1 MTEEKIINLRP
12 HHLLCTQGYS
22 GKGYNE
28 AFVLNMTMITK
39 RMRTEPDLK
48 VRIVF
53 STDDLCTYCPRK
65 RGEGICADDA
75 KVLVFDKGVKD
86 LLDLEENEYSYQEL
100 IHEIHDKMDS
110 SKMKQ
115 ICGICEWYHMSA
127 CKKNILSGKY
137 LLENR
142 SN

>member
-1 MTEEKIINLRP
+1 MSDEKIINLRP

-39 RMRTEPDLK
+39 RMRTEQDLK

-65 RGEGICADDA
+65 RGEGVCADDH
-75 KVLVFDKGVKD
+75 KVLSFDKSVIEFLG
-86 LLDLEENEYSYQEL
+86 LEEKEYGYQEL
-100 IHEIHDKMDS
+100 IHEIHKKMTS
-110 SKMKQ
+110 EKMKQ
-115 ICGICEWYHMSA
+115 ICGSCEWHPISA
-127 CKKNILSGKY
+127 CEKNILTGKY
-137 LLENR
+137 LLD
-142 SN
+142 